1 MSRQFFSLTRR
12 NVFRS
17 NPLRHSRSFAV
28 KVGKVI
34 RQTEYASATDL
45 NLLRNIGIS
54 AHIDS
59 GKTTTTERIL
69 YYTGRIDAIH
79 EVKGK
84 DGVGAKMDSMELERE
99 KGITIK
105 SAATHTEWDGH
116 HINIIDTP
124 GHVDFTVEVERSLF
138 VLDGAILLLC
148 GSSGVQSQSF
158 TVDKQMRR
166 YNVPR
171 VCFINK
177 LDRVGADAF
186 RVAEQARAE
195 LGINA
200 VMMQIPIGLESEHK
214 GVIDLI
220 TDKAYF
226 FDGGDG
232 EDVVEKEIPEELKAK
247 ATEMKWKMLEYIAD
261 IDDDIAMSF
270 LEEEMPS
277 VEELKAVIRKYTIA
291 EKLVPVLMG
300 ASYKNIGVQ
309 LLLDSVIEYLPSPL
323 DVENKAIQIDKEGNE
338 KDILLKNDP
347 LAPLIFQSFKLENS
361 RYGELTWIKI
371 FQGTLKTGQQINICG
386 DNIKRKKLKVSKLC
400 RLHSNEMQDIVEA
413 KAGDIIA
420 IVGLDCASG
429 LTFSD
434 GKMNVKV
441 NPMYIPD
448 PVVSMAVSPKDKGAV
463 IKLSNA
469 LQRFQKEDP
478 TFVVTANEESGE
490 MIFNGMGE
498 LHLEVYLER
507 LRREYKLD
515 CKSSRPRVNYR
526 ERITNEIEYD
536 HIHKKQTG
544 GHGQYAR
551 VIGRIEPLPED
562 SKETFV
568 YTVEVRGTNVPK
580 EFFKSVGTGFKEFTE
595 KGPMVGYPLINAKC
609 VLVDGAFHEVDSS
622 DLAFRM
628 AAKGAFI
635 TNWAALGGVITE
647 PYMNIE
653 VDIPGEFENQVQ
665 ESLLD
670 RMCQIEDV
678 ERDNKK
684 CVIRAY
690 GPLDQMFGYITSLR
704 SSTQGK
710 GEFTMEYRDHAPVLP
725 QKQDELI
732 EEYRNRPKKE

>member
-1 MSRQFFSLTRR
+1 
-12 NVFRS
+12 
-17 NPLRHSRSFAV
+17 
-28 KVGKVI
+28 
-34 RQTEYASATDL
+34 
-45 NLLRNIGIS
+45 
-54 AHIDS
+54 
-59 GKTTTTERIL
+59 
-69 YYTGRIDAIH
+69 
-79 EVKGK
+79 
-84 DGVGAKMDSMELERE
+84 
-99 KGITIK
+99 
-105 SAATHTEWDGH
+105 
-116 HINIIDTP
+116 
-124 GHVDFTVEVERSLF
+124 
-138 VLDGAILLLC
+138 
-148 GSSGVQSQSF
+148 
-158 TVDKQMRR
+158 
-166 YNVPR
+166 
-171 VCFINK
+171 
-177 LDRVGADAF
+177 
-186 RVAEQARAE
+186 
-195 LGINA
+195 
-200 VMMQIPIGLESEHK
+200 
-214 GVIDLI
+214 
-220 TDKAYF
+220 
-226 FDGGDG
+226 
-232 EDVVEKEIPEELKAK
+232 
-247 ATEMKWKMLEYIAD
+247 
-261 IDDDIAMSF
+261 
-270 LEEEMPS
+270 
-277 VEELKAVIRKYTIA
+277 
-291 EKLVPVLMG
+291 
-300 ASYKNIGVQ
+300 
-309 LLLDSVIEYLPSPL
+309 
-323 DVENKAIQIDKEGNE
+323 
-338 KDILLKNDP
+338 
-347 LAPLIFQSFKLENS
+347 
-361 RYGELTWIKI
+361 
-371 FQGTLKTGQQINICG
+371 
-386 DNIKRKKLKVSKLC
+386 
-400 RLHSNEMQDIVEA
+400 MQDIVEA

-678 ERDNKK
+678 ERDHKK

-725 QKQDELI
+725 QKQEELI